1 MLSSKTVD
9 STMKDVAANPTH
21 VADQRSEALTP
32 QTEEQAQ
39 DQDVPQLQTKDLEGV
54 SEGLLDKA
62 EGVDIPAGGAIGSAK
77 QEKKNAGQQRQ
88 KNVAVLTSGGD
99 SAGMNA
105 AVRAVVRQSIARGC
119 QAYIIREGWEGLVRG
134 NTSEP
139 TPAPTPRRTPSA
151 SATQSPQ
158 LQPQGQ
164 HHKSVSFSSLPPS
177 KQMELESTAK
187 ARDDQSRLAQEEA
200 KVHFTDAGSVAPLSN
215 APLSF
220 GFGELLKDGAGE
232 GDLEELAAHGLQG
245 VAVADEEDEQ
255 GRSLKGRYI
264 VRVGWDDVRGWLGEG
279 GTLIGSSRCP
289 SFRERAGRL
298 KAAHNLIKYGIDCL
312 AVCGGDGSLT
322 GADKLR
328 GEWPSL
334 VEELYV
340 SGKIND
346 EQREAYQH
354 LNIVGLVGSID
365 NDMSM
370 TDLTIGA
377 ATALHRIC
385 ESIDSISSTASSHS
399 RAFVIEVMGRHC
411 GWLALLAGVAMGAD
425 FIFIPES
432 PPTSDDWETEM
443 CDLLQSH
450 RKVGKRK
457 SIVIVAEG
465 ALDRNLKPI
474 KPDYV
479 KDILVDRLGLD
490 TRVTTLGHTQ
500 RGGRPCAYDRILPT
514 LQGVQAVQA
523 LLEATPETPS
533 YMIGIQENK
542 ITKVPLL
549 EAVAQTQA
557 VATAIENRDFAKAMS
572 YRDSEFQEML
582 QAFQI
587 SSSLSVSD
595 EAPKDKRLRI
605 GIVHVGAPAGG
616 MNAATRQAVRFC
628 HNRGHTPVAI
638 YNGFEG
644 LLDDNVAELSWLR
657 VDTWTTRG
665 GSELGTNRTLPN
677 IDLGNVAAGFQR
689 HGLDG
694 LLVIGGF
701 EAFHSTLILE
711 QNRENYPAFQIPI
724 IHLPA
729 TISNNVP
736 MTDFSLGSDTSLN
749 ALVEACDAIRQSASA
764 SRNRVFVVETQG
776 GMSGYLATMGGLAV
790 GAVLIYTPEDGIS
803 LKLLREDVEF
813 LTNRYMLDT
822 KGKSEGRLV
831 IKSEKSSSI
840 YTTEVLTKIFRE
852 EGKELFDARSA
863 SLGHTMQGGVPSPMD
878 RTRAARL
885 ALRCMQFLESHA
897 VPNGQSAH
905 SKGSHRN
912 KKAYSTETAAMIA
925 IRGSKIV
932 YATMEEVLKHTDMK
946 LRRGKD
952 EWWSDVK
959 RLAEI
964 MGGRQGLIA
973 SM

>member
-1 MLSSKTVD
+1 MLSQKTVD
-9 STMKDVAANPTH
+9 PTFQYTASNPSH
-21 VADQRSEALTP
+21 VIDQQSKNHNMASNNI
-32 QTEEQAQ
+32 
-39 DQDVPQLQTKDLEGV
+39 DGGDDIQTKDLEGI

-62 EGVDIPAGGAIGSAK
+62 EHITIPTIQDGAKSPAARNK
-77 QEKKNAGQQRQ
+77 RQ

-151 SATQSPQ
+151 SATQSPS
-158 LQPQGQ
+158 LQPLSSN
-164 HHKSVSFSSLPPS
+164 KNVSFSSLPPS
-177 KQMELESTAK
+177 KQMELEK
-187 ARDDQSRLAQEEA
+187 ATHALNTQADEDFEKNR
-200 KVHFTDAGSVAPLSN
+200 VNFTDPSGVAPLSN

-232 GDLEELAAHGLQG
+232 GDVEEMAAHGLQG
-245 VAVADEEDEQ
+245 MVIADEEDEK

-289 SFRERAGRL
+289 SFREREGRL
-298 KAAHNLIKYGIDCL
+298 QAAHNLIKYGIDCL

-334 VEELYV
+334 MDELLATE
-340 SGKIND
+340 KID
-346 EQREAYQH
+346 AEQRETFRH

-377 ATALHRIC
+377 PTALHRIC
-385 ESIDSISSTASSHS
+385 ESIDSIASTASSHS

-432 PPTSDDWETEM
+432 PPETDDWETEM
-443 CDLLQSH
+443 CNLLQSH

-500 RGGRPCAYDRILPT
+500 RGGRPCAFDRILPT

-523 LLEATPETPS
+523 LLEATPDTPS

-557 VATAIENRDFAKAMS
+557 VAKAIENQDFAKAMT
-572 YRDSEFQEML
+572 YRDSEFREML

-587 SSSLSVSD
+587 SSSLAVD
-595 EAPKDKRLRI
+595 EEAPKEKRLRV
-605 GIVHVGAPAGG
+605 GIIHVGAPAGG

-665 GSELGTNRTLPN
+665 GSELGTNRTLPSA
-677 IDLGNVAAGFQR
+677 DLGNIAAGFQR
-689 HGLDG
+689 HALDA

-701 EAFHSTLILE
+701 EAFHSVMILE
-711 QNRENYPAFQIPI
+711 QNRSNYPSFQIPMV
-724 IHLPA
+724 HLPA

-749 ALVEACDAIRQSASA
+749 ALVDACDAIRQSASA

-776 GMSGYLATMGGLAV
+776 GMSGYLATMGALAV
-790 GAVLIYTPEDGIS
+790 GAVLVYTPEDGIS
-803 LKLLREDVEF
+803 LKLLQEDVEF
-813 LTNRYMLDT
+813 LTKRYSLDA

-831 IKSEKSSSI
+831 IKSEKSSTI
-840 YTTEVLTKIFRE
+840 YTTEVLTKIFKE

-863 SLGHTMQGGVPSPMD
+863 SLGHTMQGGTPSPMD

-885 ALRCMQFLESHA
+885 SLRCMQFLEKHA
-897 VPNGQSAH
+897 TPNAQS
-905 SKGSHRN
+905 SHRSGP
-912 KKAYSTETAAMIA
+912 KGVHHKRTYSTETATMIA

-932 YATMEEVLKHTDMK
+932 YATMDEVLKHTDMK

-952 EWWSDVK
+952 EWWSDIK

-964 MGGRQGLIA
+964 MGGRQGLV
-973 SM
+973 SS

>member
-1 MLSSKTVD
+1 MLSTKTID
-9 STMKDVAANPTH
+9 SALSDIANNPAH
-21 VADQRSEALTP
+21 VAEQRSEAMTP
-32 QTEEQAQ
+32 SSIPAEDGDGDQTH
-39 DQDVPQLQTKDLEGV
+39 TKDLEGV
-54 SEGLLDKA
+54 SEGLLDQA
-62 EGVDIPAGGAIGSAK
+62 EGIEVPTVDDGTITPVTRNT
-77 QEKKNAGQQRQ
+77 KK

-134 NTSEP
+134 NTTDP
-139 TPAPTPRRTPSA
+139 TPSA
-151 SATQSPQ
+151 TPKRTPVASANQSPN
-158 LQPQGQ
+158 LQPVSNNNT
-164 HHKSVSFSSLPPS
+164 KSVAFASLPPS
-177 KQMELESTAK
+177 KQMELREATAALDSQAELDEDK
-187 ARDDQSRLAQEEA
+187 IR
-200 KVHFTDAGSVAPLSN
+200 VNFTDPGSVAPLSN

-232 GDLEELAAHGLQG
+232 GDIEEMAAIGMQGL
-245 VAVADEEDEQ
+245 VVADEEDEQ

-289 SFRERAGRL
+289 SFRERSGRL
-298 KAAHNLIKYGIDCL
+298 KAAHNLIKHGIDCL

-334 VEELYV
+334 MDELLET
-340 SGKIND
+340 GEITED
-346 EQREAYQH
+346 QRESYRH

-377 ATALHRIC
+377 PTALHRIC
-385 ESIDSISSTASSHS
+385 ESIDSIASTASSHS

-432 PPTSDDWETEM
+432 PPTTDDWETEM
-443 CDLLQSH
+443 CNLLQSH

-500 RGGRPCAYDRILPT
+500 RGGRPCAFDRILPT

-557 VATAIENRDFAKAMS
+557 VAKAIENRDFVKAMS
-572 YRDSEFQEML
+572 YRDSEFREML

-587 SSSLSVSD
+587 SSSLAVNE

-644 LLDDNVAELSWLR
+644 LLDDNVSELSWLR

-665 GSELGTNRTLPN
+665 GSELGTNRSLPN

-689 HGLDG
+689 HGLDA

-701 EAFHSTLILE
+701 EAFNSVLILE
-711 QNRENYPAFQIPI
+711 QNRANYPSFQIPMV
-724 IHLPA
+724 HLPA

-749 ALVEACDAIRQSASA
+749 ALVDACDAIKQSASA

-776 GMSGYLATMGGLAV
+776 GMSGYLATMGALAV
-790 GAVLIYTPEDGIS
+790 GAVLVYTPEDGIS
-803 LKLLREDVEF
+803 LKLLQEDVEF
-813 LTNRYMLDT
+813 LTKRYSLDT

-840 YTTEVLTKIFRE
+840 YTTEVLTKIFKE

-863 SLGHTMQGGVPSPMD
+863 SLGHTLQGGTPSPMD

-885 ALRCMQFLESHA
+885 SLRCMQFLESHA
-897 VPNGQSAH
+897 TPHSQSAH
-905 SKGSHRN
+905 RG
-912 KKAYSTETAAMIA
+912 KKAKKYTTESATMIA

-932 YATMEEVLKHTDMK
+932 YATMEEVMKHTDMK

-952 EWWSDVK
+952 EWWSDIK

-964 MGGRQGLIA
+964 MGGRQGLIGA
-973 SM
+973 